1 MCRVD
6 TVPQRGTSRRLKR
19 DAGSRTDV
27 PERHRDV
34 PERHT
39 TAWYKKARIRSLV
52 VPQRGTQPL
61 VVHGACD
68 LGTAV
73 AIKRGKGAQRGE
85 RSAGGP
91 AGSGGHRAQGALAQA
106 KRPGAG
112 SAGASQATGPRPKRA
127 RAPDHEK
134 ENTMARQTKTQKA
147 IALEISAEMQDAL
160 AWAIEQWNLEILTDE
175 MRYWNIRKPDCV
187 RLYPDLDRYVRGLGQ
202 APSGADTLDIADAT
216 ADMLRGL
223 DLPAL
228 YTVVSDEL
236 ERLGKKN
243 ASRGFIK
250 AFGKETPWEADNLHA
265 FLQDR
270 YADRNN
276 GMQRMNLGNVLRAAQ
291 KRANGEKSEA

>member
-1 MCRVD
+1 
-6 TVPQRGTSRRLKR
+6 
-19 DAGSRTDV
+19 
-27 PERHRDV
+27 
-34 PERHT
+34 
-39 TAWYKKARIRSLV
+39 
-52 VPQRGTQPL
+52 
-61 VVHGACD
+61 
-68 LGTAV
+68 
-73 AIKRGKGAQRGE
+73 
-85 RSAGGP
+85 
-91 AGSGGHRAQGALAQA
+91 
-106 KRPGAG
+106 
-112 SAGASQATGPRPKRA
+112 
-127 RAPDHEK
+127 
-134 ENTMARQTKTQKA
+134 MARQTKTQKA

-175 MRYWNIRKPDCV
+175 MRYWNTHKPDCV
-187 RLYPDLDRYVRGLGQ
+187 RLHPDLDRYVRGLGQ

-228 YTVVSDEL
+228 YTVVSEEL

-291 KRANGEKSEA
+291 KRANGKKSEA